1 MESLGNKEKIG
12 SFDNQL
18 EFQSYYNEKMEQKV
32 KEIED
37 KISTN
42 VFQLLGGQ
50 EWKINC
56 NKCGLER
63 TIKFNDRD
71 LSILFQKGFLDI
83 GCNGNNSYLGLPEVP
98 STSATTF
105 ENIFEQLKPRY
116 DHTTRITLH
125 SLIQNYLQ

>member
-1 MESLGNKEKIG
+1 LESLGNNEKIG

-42 VFQLLGGQ
+42 VFHLFGSK

-56 NKCGLER
+56 DICGLGH
-63 TIKFNDRD
+63 TIKFNARD
-71 LSILFQKGFLDI
+71 PSIRFQNGFLDI
-83 GCNGNNSYLGLPEVP
+83 
-98 STSATTF
+98 
-105 ENIFEQLKPRY
+105 RW
-116 DHTTRITLH
+116 
-125 SLIQNYLQ
+125 

>member
-42 VFQLLGGQ
+42 VFHLFGSK

-56 NKCGLER
+56 DICGLGH
-63 TIKFNDRD
+63 TIKFNARD
-71 LSILFQKGFLDI
+71 SSIRFQNGFLDI
-83 GCNGNNSYLGLPEVP
+83 
-98 STSATTF
+98 
-105 ENIFEQLKPRY
+105 RW
-116 DHTTRITLH
+116 
-125 SLIQNYLQ
+125 